1 MEKNKKLMK
10 PRKNFD
16 PRVKLYGDELG
27 RGVCMLYGE
36 GCYLIANSCSPG
48 DTYVP
53 IPVPK
58 P

>member
-16 PRVKLYGDELG
+16 PRVK
-27 RGVCMLYGE
+27 LYGE

>member
-27 RGVCMLYGE
+27 GRGYVCFGE